1 MYTETWLISTTI
13 REGRCTQKHGSSLQQ
28 FVKVDVHRSM
38 AHLYNNSWRSM
49 YTETWLIST
58 TIREAGFRDF
68 WEEFNLSDN
77 VLGET
82 FVSICYL
89 QNFPEKKPNWDC
101 TFKDLSFGQACKFM
115 QSYKILMAHFI
126 EWLLFDANSAI
137 SQLYH
142 GENKL
147 IFNEM
152 MMKSA
157 LY

>member
-1 MYTETWLISTTI
+1 VNYHFNDVSMYTETWLISTTI

-82 FVSICYL
+82 FVSEYLFIAYKGTTICYL
-89 QNFPEKKPNWDC
+89 QNFPEKNP
-101 TFKDLSFGQACKFM
+101 TGIALSRTYHLVK
-115 QSYKILMAHFI
+115 L
-126 EWLLFDANSAI
+126 ANLCRVI
-137 SQLYH
+137 KY
-142 GENKL
+142 
-147 IFNEM
+147 
-152 MMKSA
+152 
-157 LY
+157 